1 MIRSLVLIYNFF
13 IDIQPKAF
21 FRFSFDKNGHFF
33 DLFVFIVR
41 KMFHIILID
50 LEISTLG
57 TSYQILQKSNLKNV
71 LIGESFKIKVHAFH
85 KHRQIKS
92 MAAQNK
98 RIVYVGKVLFSFDAF
113 QSVTLPNLFI
123 LEYFKNLNTL

>member
-1 MIRSLVLIYNFF
+1 M
-13 IDIQPKAF
+13 
-21 FRFSFDKNGHFF
+21 
-33 DLFVFIVR
+33 FIVR

-71 LIGESFKIKVHAFH
+71 LIGESFKIKVYAFH

-98 RIVYVGKVLFSFDAF
+98 RIVYVGKVLFSFEAF

>member
-1 MIRSLVLIYNFF
+1 M
-13 IDIQPKAF
+13 
-21 FRFSFDKNGHFF
+21 
-33 DLFVFIVR
+33 FIVR

-71 LIGESFKIKVHAFH
+71 LIGESFKIKVYAFH

-98 RIVYVGKVLFSFDAF
+98 RIVYVGKVLFSFEAF

-123 LEYFKNLNTL
+123 LEYFKKLKYIVSIVYAEICICYGLNQGWGQLL